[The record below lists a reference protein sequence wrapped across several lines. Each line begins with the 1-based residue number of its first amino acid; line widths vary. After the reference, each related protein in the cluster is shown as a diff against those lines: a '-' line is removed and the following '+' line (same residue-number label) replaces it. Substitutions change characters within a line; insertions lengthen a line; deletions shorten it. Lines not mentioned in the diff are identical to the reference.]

1 MRPIAPAHGRMFT
14 AGEAAQYLG
23 TTVSFVRGLIT
34 RGELAAIRNPRGRLT
49 GVFEAD
55 CDAWVEKRRRAT
67 VPVRPRL
74 SVDARV
80 EALMPTARRFA

>member
-23 TTVSFVRGLIT
+23 TTVSFVRSLIT
-34 RGELAAIRNPRGRLT
+34 RGELAAIRNPRGRLS
-49 GVFEAD
+49 GIFESD
-55 CDAWVEKRRRAT
+55 CDAWVEKRRRAA
-67 VPVRPRL
+67 VPARPRL

-80 EALMPTARRFA
+80 EALMPKERHF